1 MDHQVEGTPHKI
13 LRAALW
19 ALVAGLLVLSDW
31 PMERAL
37 AESGGRAEVQAVRY
51 SRGPRYARIVVE
63 LSKQVEFQV
72 RELPADPKAGRSPR
86 IFVDLTPAVRGPKVP
101 AQIDGSGKLITR
113 VRVGQFKPE
122 TARMVIDLKERTSY
136 RTITLHDPFRIVL
149 DVEIEKSAESPAV
162 ADEGGSEDDP
172 IAGILGGVVPKP
184 RAPKAAPRAPSKPL
198 IVIDA
203 GHGGKD
209 PGAVSKRKNYEK
221 DIVLPV
227 ARKLAHLL
235 KREGHRV
242 MLTRDQDVFLELPER
257 TQKANE
263 IIADVGLFVSVHV
276 NASPNPKAR
285 GIETYYWN
293 VKVDRSKASTI
304 ARENFTNLES
314 VFKQSSGDLAAIL
327 SDLKYKDKERQSA
340 ALAGHLQRN
349 MISSVSAKWQGVRDI
364 GVQHGPLYVLAL
376 TNMPAAL
383 VELGFITNPT
393 EEKRLLSAS
402 YQQRL
407 AEGLKTG
414 IEAYLKETGS

>member
-1 MDHQVEGTPHKI
+1 MEGTPHKT
-13 LRAALW
+13 LKAFAW
-19 ALVAGLLVLSDW
+19 ALVAGLLVFSGW
-31 PMERAL
+31 PMARAL
-37 AESGGRAEVQAVRY
+37 AEGGGRAEVQAVRY

-63 LSKQVEFQV
+63 LSRQVEFQV

-86 IFVDLTPAVRGPKVP
+86 IFVDLTPAVRGPNVP
-101 AQIDGSGKLITR
+101 AQIEGSGKLITR
-113 VRVGQFKPE
+113 LRVGQFKPE
-122 TARMVIDLKERTSY
+122 TARMVVDLKERTSY

-149 DVEIEKSAESPAV
+149 DVEIEKSAAAPAAAGE
-162 ADEGGSEDDP
+162 ADESGSEDDP
-172 IAGILGGVVPKP
+172 IAGILGGLVPKP
-184 RAPKAAPRAPSKPL
+184 RAPKAAPKPQSKPL

-242 MLTRDQDVFLELPER
+242 MLTRDQDVFLELSER

-263 IIADVGLFVSVHV
+263 IIADAGLFVSVHV
-276 NASPNPKAR
+276 NASPNSKAH

-293 VKVDRSKASTI
+293 VKVDQSKASTI

-349 MISSVSAKWQGVRDI
+349 MISSVSGKWKGVRDI

-383 VELGFITNPT
+383 VELGFITNAT
-393 EEKRLLSAS
+393 EEKRLFSAA

-414 IEAYLKETGS
+414 IEAYLKETGR